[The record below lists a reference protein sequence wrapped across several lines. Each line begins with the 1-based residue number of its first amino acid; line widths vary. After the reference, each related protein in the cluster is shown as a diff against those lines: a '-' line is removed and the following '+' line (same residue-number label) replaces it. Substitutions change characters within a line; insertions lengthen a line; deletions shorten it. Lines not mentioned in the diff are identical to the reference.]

1 MSEREKQD
9 QNDHDHP
16 AASSALFVVALALA
30 GCDNSPAAPAL
41 FTTETFTG
49 SVAALASSSHTFITG
64 QSSQTV
70 FTINS
75 FAPALTMGLA
85 LGTPTPTPTV
95 RTLTITIR
103 QAAVQNGTTFQLAL
117 EPSTYCVMIFDIGN
131 VTDANVAYSLTVQH
145 R

>member
-1 MSEREKQD
+1 MTSTTRRT
-9 QNDHDHP
+9 
-16 AASSALFVVALALA
+16 AALFVVALALA

-41 FTTETFTG
+41 FTTETFSG
-49 SVAALASSSHTFITG
+49 SVGRLASSSHTFITG
-64 QSSQTV
+64 SSSQTV

-85 LGTPTPTPTV
+85 LGTPTPTPTGEICS
-95 RTLTITIR
+95 ITIG

-117 EPSTYCVMIFDIGN
+117 DPSTYCVMIFDIGN
-131 VTDANVAYSLTVQH
+131 VTDSNVAYSLTVQH

>member
-1 MSEREKQD
+1 MTITIRRT
-9 QNDHDHP
+9 
-16 AASSALFVVALALA
+16 AAPFVVALALA

-49 SVAALASSSHTFITG
+49 NVARLASSSHTFITG

-70 FTINS
+70 ITINS

-85 LGTPTPTPTV
+85 LGTPTATPTGETCTV
-95 RTLTITIR
+95 TIG

-117 EPSTYCVMIFDIGN
+117 DAATYCVMIFDIGN